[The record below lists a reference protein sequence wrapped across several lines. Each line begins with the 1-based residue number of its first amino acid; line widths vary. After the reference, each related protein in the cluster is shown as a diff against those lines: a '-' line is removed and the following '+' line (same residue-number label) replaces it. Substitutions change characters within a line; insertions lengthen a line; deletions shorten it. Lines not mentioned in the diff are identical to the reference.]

1 MKDRW
6 PSFLLIYLLMILPS
20 LAAGEHAEAAQ
31 RPEPRQVFRELVKP
45 YQNLNDYTVKIQGKI
60 NMPTIRVPDF
70 AAALYFK
77 KPDRFHVETKRFA
90 PIPRNSGVFNPFQFD
105 PEKNLFAYLRTET
118 ADGTIADAYR
128 VEPIDSRTS
137 VRYYTVWL
145 GGTPARVLQV
155 ESVSFQGTKAV
166 VKISYQ
172 TVSHGTD
179 RWLLPEK
186 IHIHLVYPEGAK
198 GPDSLMISD
207 SPLSGGMR
215 RLNEMSGEGDIFI
228 TYADWRV
235 NTGLEDRIFEDGNK
249 RIDEKGL

>member
-6 PSFLLIYLLMILPS
+6 PFFLLMILLIFLPS
-20 LAAGEHAEAAQ
+20 LSAGERAEAAQ
-31 RPEPRQVFRELVKP
+31 RPEPRQAFQELAKL

-70 AAALYFK
+70 TAALYFK
-77 KPDRFHVETKRFA
+77 KPDRFHIETKRFA

-118 ADGTIADAYR
+118 ADGTIADVYR
-128 VEPIDSRTS
+128 VEPMDSRVP
-137 VRYYTVWL
+137 VRSYTVWL

-166 VKISYQ
+166 VKIGYQ
-172 TVSHGTD
+172 TVSHGD
-179 RWLLPEK
+179 DQWLLPGK

-198 GPDSLMISD
+198 GPDSLISSD
-207 SPLSGGMR
+207 SPVSGGMR
-215 RLNEMSGEGDIFI
+215 RLNEMSGEGDIYI

-235 NTGLEDRIFEDGNK
+235 NAGLEDRFFENANQRIDGNG
-249 RIDEKGL
+249 R

>member
-1 MKDRW
+1 METPMKDRW

-128 VEPIDSRTS
+128 VEPIDSRTP

-179 RWLLPEK
+179 QWLLPEK
-186 IHIHLVYPEGAK
+186 IHIRLVYPEGAK

-228 TYADWRV
+228 TYADWQV
-235 NTGLEDRIFEDGNK
+235 NTGLEDRFFQADNK
-249 RIDEKGL
+249 RIE